1 MAQPTGTVEN
11 SSVLI
16 INHPPQQRDERLELL
31 YPLDHS
37 MSFQIRMENYTQQP
51 RFKMDPQQTWTG
63 IFFFF
68 FLAAHR

>member
-1 MAQPTGTVEN
+1 MVKPRGTVEN

-37 MSFQIRMENYTQQP
+37 MSLEIWVGNYTQQP
-51 RFKMDPQQTWTG
+51 SLELGCEQTWT
-63 IFFFF
+63 
-68 FLAAHR
+68 